1 MMTDT
6 TEALKPVK
14 VGDCYKMILR
24 SMNGTE
30 APDNSYHFNVNL
42 KDIEG
47 ETVRC
52 AVKKVRY
59 PAPATYIARR
69 LWQAE
74 GNTWKNSFTDPQG
87 KVNDYNNLLAKY
99 GLNTWIYLYYPREN
113 MYIRILWNNTE
124 NASVRQSVFSRSFDG
139 INWSGNSGLSA
150 LGLSEGVHYS
160 GGGAIPFDVFE
171 IDITTAPKGTMMQ
184 NIHCP
189 QLKAS
194 QSFDV
199 VTQTNTD
206 IIGHIGNTQNF
217 NPYLP
222 NDATYSVH
230 DNDCANEIS
239 GSALRSL
246 TALNVYFSRVSTPAV
261 KEKVSS
267 PWGTWALELAFYP
280 V

>member
-1 MMTDT
+1 MTDT

-30 APDNSYHFNVNL
+30 APDNSWNFNVNL

-52 AVKKVRY
+52 GVKKVRY

-69 LWQAE
+69 LWFAN
-74 GNTWKNSFTDPQG
+74 GNTWKNSFSDSFG
-87 KVNDYNNLLAKY
+87 RVNDFNNLLAKY
-99 GLNTWIYLYYPREN
+99 GINSWIYVFYPRQN
-113 MYIRILWNNTE
+113 MYIRFFWNNIE
-124 NASVRQSVFSRSFDG
+124 NAQVRQTWFSTSLDG
-139 INWSGNSGLSA
+139 VNWLAQGNLSNF
-150 LGLSEGVHYS
+150 GLSEAVHFS
-160 GGGAIPFDVFE
+160 GSGLIPFDCFE
-171 IDITTAPKGTMMQ
+171 IDITTAPRGTMMQ

-194 QSFDV
+194 QSFDT

-217 NPYLP
+217 NPYVV

-246 TALNVYFSRVSTPAV
+246 TTLNVYFSRVATPAV

-280 V
+280 VN